1 MNYKSILIAASAL
14 ATLCAAAADFP
25 SAGGDIASNGA
36 DGWNGAKPG
45 SGEEAKFTQAG
56 TYTASG
62 DVTFGSVN
70 FASDGLVFDLRSGN
84 RTVTLDGATPVVGPT
99 AANATTHLKGG
110 SWSGTGMALKN
121 SDHIGEGYTLMLT
134 DGAVIMDAGTF
145 SPGWGLKNNSIV
157 LTGGSEIHANNFYLH
172 QWPNTGTRL
181 DVGDGSK
188 VYTTSAFMVQTSDA
202 DAPGYHLVD
211 IHGAGSLLHVGGDL
225 NVGQRASHNT
235 VRVRDGAKLE
245 VTTSGK
251 SLEMG
256 SGWVVSDHHVLEIL
270 NSATGEVAKIAMNRG
285 DNRVTVSNAVLSAT
299 ELLIGNTTRN
309 QGGNV
314 VEVLDE
320 AEATVGTTTFYT
332 SGNSLLVSN
341 ATYTVGTGFSLG
353 SAATVT
359 GNVVRV
365 EGSDSTFNFSK
376 NLFGSGC
383 NNTFELA
390 NGAAWRLGGANIMSM
405 MDGGSNNVLRVTGG
419 AVLDN
424 TSEPAGNSD
433 FWLNYENNTWENNT
447 LEILNV
453 ATVKVERLF
462 VHGVGTKIVVS
473 NATLQASATG
483 GYGIWLGRGSGSSG
497 QKLIVQGAT
506 PRVILN
512 EYKSSTGSALRF
524 EIPAEGYADGYV
536 PVTARVLNPSSTA
549 TEKFEIDC
557 AAWAAKTG
565 GKLTLIRAETAFS
578 QNAKDWIAEASDLP
592 SDCELVIEN
601 NDHDLVLRSPSKAAT
616 VIYMR

>member
-1 MNYKSILIAASAL
+1 MNASKTTKAIIAFA
-14 ATLCAAAADFP
+14 LCAAGISNAADFP
-25 SAGGDIASNGA
+25 LAGGDIASPTDWGQTV
-36 DGWNGAKPG
+36 PG
-45 SGEEAKFTQAG
+45 SSDDVVLPSSG
-56 TYTASG
+56 TYELGG
-62 DVTFGSVN
+62 DVAFKTLAAGSG
-70 FASDGLVFDLRSGN
+70 ASSLVFDFAKGGN
-84 RTVTLDGATPVVGPT
+84 HTVTLHGTTAREVLKPLAQDDGTAVFKGGVWKFNTPVAVT
-99 AANATTHLKGG
+99 MATSSTKRG
-110 SWSGTGMALKN
+110 SVVF
-121 SDHIGEGYTLMLT
+121 T
-134 DGAVIMDAGTF
+134 DGCIVTNTAGFDVGF
-145 SPGWGLKNNSIV
+145 SSTLS
-157 LTGGSEIHANNFYLH
+157 
-172 QWPNTGTRL
+172 RL
-181 DVGDGSK
+181 DVTNGASIYANEAFNINEWGGSSN
-188 VYTTSAFMVQTSDA
+188 VLSITARGVVSVNADIRSDA
-202 DAPGYHLVD
+202 ADRTDRVSGNGFLVR
-211 IHGAGSLLHVGGDL
+211 GAGSKLRQTNSGAGIKIGYLCSGNWLRVEDGGECSDAGRL
-225 NVGQRASHNT
+225 VIGQTAQSTRNEVL
-235 VRVRDGAKLE
+235 VRNGGTLSVNNLRFSSSNNKL
-245 VTTSGK
+245 
-251 SLEMG
+251 
-256 SGWVVSDHHVLEIL
+256 VVSDAVFQATSSVELG
-270 NSATGEVAKIAMNRG
+270 NSA
-285 DNRVTVSNAVLSAT
+285 S
-299 ELLIGNTTRN
+299 
-309 QGGNV
+309 
-314 VEVLDE
+314 
-320 AEATVGTTTFYT
+320 
-332 SGNSLLVSN
+332 
-341 ATYTVGTGFSLG
+341 
-353 SAATVT
+353 VT
-359 GNVVRV
+359 GNVMRV

-376 NLFGSGC
+376 NMFGSGC
-383 NNTFELA
+383 GNLFELA
-390 NGAAWRLGGANIMSM
+390 DGATWRLGGANIMSM

-578 QNAKDWIAEASDLP
+578 QNAKDWIAGASGLP